1 MKKSSTIL
9 IIGLMATSCVLLTSC
24 SLGGPQP
31 PKEEDM
37 KTRINKYIQ
46 SGGSGSHRG
55 GDRGRRFGSG
65 AMLNGSGS
73 MRGSGMLNDK
83 LKNLSEEDKKLFDQ
97 MRQARQNGDSKTEE
111 TIRNQLKTKY
121 PDMFSFT
128 GGMNRGSGS
137 TRPPEE
143 GMNGGPEGGPNQGGG
158 N

>member
-1 MKKSSTIL
+1 
-9 IIGLMATSCVLLTSC
+9 MATSCVLLTSC
-24 SLGGPQP
+24 SLWGPQP

-46 SGGSGSHRG
+46 SGWSWSHRWW
-55 GDRGRRFGSG
+55 DRGRRFWSW
-65 AMLNGSGS
+65 AMLNWSWS
-73 MRGSGMLNDK
+73 MRGSWMLNDK

-97 MRQARQNGDSKTEE
+97 MRQARQNWDSKTEE

-128 GGMNRGSGS
+128 WWMNRWSWS

-143 GMNGGPEGGPNQGGG
+143 WMNWWPEWWPNQGWG